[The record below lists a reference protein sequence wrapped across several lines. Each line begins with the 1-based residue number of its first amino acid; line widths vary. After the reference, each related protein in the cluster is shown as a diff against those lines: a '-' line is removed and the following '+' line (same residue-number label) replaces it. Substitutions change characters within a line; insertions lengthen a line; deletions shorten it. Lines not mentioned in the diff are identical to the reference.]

1 MRGKIGDV
9 CAKNV
14 CQHRDGRGLIQLGEH
29 IVCPC
34 VIHKDRDGDGDGM
47 ICQSPSDYHR
57 RQAAHLVILQGS
69 SFIDSIVM
77 CVNHYGVDRHV
88 EYGRQAKADCGQ
100 IKGSGIE
107 NEGSLHAQ

>member
-1 MRGKIGDV
+1 
-9 CAKNV
+9 
-14 CQHRDGRGLIQLGEH
+14 
-29 IVCPC
+29 
-34 VIHKDRDGDGDGM
+34 M
-47 ICQSPSDYHR
+47 IRQSPSDDHMG
-57 RQAAHLVILQGS
+57 QAAHLVILQGS